1 MRKKPDSIIGMTKS
15 DFDQIVSKTKEIELR
30 PARLIPLMKPG
41 DEMALTSI
49 FLSSLRLIK
58 EFRKNILNAVS
69 LTSSGIIYVYTE
81 IKFSKFKENRV
92 DGLIIVVKGGKI
104 NDAAL
109 LEMKSKSDELIV
121 DQIKKYLTI
130 AEDYKIPKLITVSN
144 QFVSVPTQ
152 SPIHIK
158 PPKNVVLYHLS
169 WSYILTIA
177 RILLFENDKD
187 IKDEDQVD
195 IMREVVSYLEHNDSG
210 VCGFSQMKPGWKN
223 VVIKINDGE
232 NLKTD
237 DKDVGDTVVSWLQEE
252 RDMALILSRRLG
264 LLVRSGESK
273 YRNNLPARLENDTEN
288 LVNNKKLIS
297 TLRVEGAV
305 SNIVVNANFDRKNIE
320 MSVVLN
326 TPQDRKTR
334 GQLGWLKGQFKNCE
348 FRNKDLLN
356 LLKNELRIEVALKYS
371 STPERLLID
380 DLLIDDLN
388 EVVDKIKDKE
398 IKEFRIIQIKD
409 LGKKFESRKE
419 FVQKIE
425 SMLLA
430 YYEGIVQHL
439 KKWEKPAPKM
449 PPKTNADSSSI
460 ETNE

>member
-1 MRKKPDSIIGMTKS
+1 MGKKLASITGMTKS
-15 DFDQIVSKTKEIELR
+15 DFDQIVLEAKEIKLR
-30 PARLIPLMKPG
+30 SARLIPLIKPG

-58 EFRKNILNAVS
+58 EFRKDILNAVN
-69 LTSSGIIYVYTE
+69 LISSGRIYVYTE
-81 IKFSKFKENRV
+81 IEFSQFKENRV

-104 NDAAL
+104 KDAAL
-109 LEMKSKSDELIV
+109 LEMKNKSDELAV
-121 DQIKKYLTI
+121 DQIQRYLEI
-130 AEDYKIPKLITVSN
+130 AKLYKIPKLITVSN

-152 SPIHIK
+152 SPIYIK

-187 IKDEDQVD
+187 IKDEDQVE
-195 IMREVVSYLEHNDSG
+195 IMREVVSYLEHSASG
-210 VCGFSQMKPGWKN
+210 VCGFSQMKLGWKN
-223 VVIKINDGE
+223 VVQKINAGE
-232 NLKTD
+232 NLKSD
-237 DKDVGDTVVSWLQEE
+237 DKDVDDTVVSWLQEE

-273 YRNNLPARLENDTEN
+273 YKNNLPARLENDTEN

-305 SNIVVNANFDRKNIE
+305 SNIVVNANFDRRNIE

-334 GQLGWLKGQFKNCE
+334 GQLGWLKGQFKNCKS
-348 FRNKDLLN
+348 RNEELLN
-356 LLKNELRIEVALKYS
+356 SLKNELRIEVAMKYS

-380 DLLIDDLN
+380 DLDEII
-388 EVVDKIKDKE
+388 DKIKDKE

-409 LGKKFESRKE
+409 LGRKFESRSG
-419 FVQKIE
+419 FVQTIE
-425 SMLLA
+425 YMLLD

-449 PPKTNADSSSI
+449 PPKTNADSSAI